1 MNKHL
6 LAFVLIPLI
15 LLCSTLTGT
24 AQMETY
30 SDSLVNAKTNAD
42 APINWMAA
50 YDDIVKISTAASVG
64 ANPFD
69 LKYYGDQLI
78 VRTASTERAYNGYY
92 WPNIPTT
99 AGSSYAVRDGTT
111 IMRSW
116 VTTGKEVTSFIDRQ
130 NLNANTIIRGLEK
143 GTGMSSTG
151 THDAIFEMAV
161 TIGDHYNP
169 HLLRPT
175 RNPDP
180 AKYSTNPGEYGT
192 YGKFAPG
199 DTPFPAS
206 PEEAGIGRNGDP
218 AAEAV
223 YANYKAAYNAWATQS
238 HSDPDVNNRF
248 PWTELGYTYHWGQA
262 PNVPTKLSEVQ
273 GLSEFILL
281 GGTRNSDPAKTP
293 SGTNE
298 EGKVVVVGIYSTQS
312 YLYTKNDGTK
322 LRNAAGAQYG
332 NGFASFNVTG
342 PCNTLW
348 AGAAYQVGARR
359 DTGLP
364 HTITIGPDGLI
375 SSAQNPGQGIL
386 VSSRDYTV
394 TNAGSITATADTK
407 KFNIAGTENIALLF
421 KGDAAPYSPQNR
433 EVKNTLINSGTIVA
447 PGANGTAVAA
457 WAGDTEIINSGT
469 ITGTGTGYAIR
480 TGAGNDTLTINDGQI
495 DGSIDLGTGTNRF
508 NFTLNKDM
516 ATSALIVNANTV
528 TLEGNTLA
536 VNVTRTGNN
545 IRNNDSFLIVD
556 AVQPILYNAKLSI
569 LNDSALPMITFSD
582 WRTADNLNLYFIA
595 ARDNTFYTLR
605 SGNASLGFV
614 LDSMANTATGDMAA
628 VLEDLDFSGNP
639 RNARQMEPNVN
650 NGLVQTSF
658 GTVGQYNN
666 TILNRIGQVQACQTE
681 DINMTGARTCH
692 ETANNSAWVQ
702 GFGSYLHQGT
712 TGVSDGYT
720 ANIWG
725 LSLGFDRFLYK
736 NILAGFSF
744 GSARNY
750 VTTHDVNT
758 NTDAD
763 SYQGSIYGSLAQD
776 AYYLDAILSFSYNR
790 YDTSRHIVFSGINRT
805 AKSNYDG
812 CQVSGYLEGGYA
824 FNIRGIILTPLMS
837 LQMIHLSLEDYTET
851 QAGALNLKVDRQN
864 YNLFQTGLG
873 MKVAYPIINKNV
885 RITPELHAKWLYD
898 FAGDAQQITSSFAG
912 GGTSFVT
919 QGVDPAR
926 SSGSIGA
933 KLTIMTP
940 TSWSVSL
947 NYDFETKPDFYGHH
961 GWISLR
967 YEF

>member
-1 MNKHL
+1 MKEHL
-6 LAFVLIPLI
+6 LVFVLILFI
-15 LLCSTLTGT
+15 IICSAFTGS

-42 APINWMAA
+42 TPTNWMAA
-50 YDDIVKISTAASVG
+50 YDDIVKISTAGSVG
-64 ANPFD
+64 ANPYG

-78 VRTASTERAYNGYY
+78 IRTASTERAYNGYY
-92 WPNIPTT
+92 WPNTPTT
-99 AGSSYAVRDGTT
+99 AGSPYAVRDGTT

-116 VTTGKEVTSFIDRQ
+116 VTTGNEITSFVDRQ
-130 NLNANTIIRGLEK
+130 NLNANTIVRGLEK
-143 GTGMSSTG
+143 GAGMDSTG

-161 TIGDHYNP
+161 TVGDHYNP

-180 AKYSTNPGEYGT
+180 TKYSTNPGEYGT
-192 YGKFAPG
+192 YGKFSPG

-218 AAEAV
+218 AAEAA
-223 YANYKAAYNAWATQS
+223 YANFKAAYNAWATQS
-238 HSDPDVNNRF
+238 HSDPNVNYRF

-262 PNVPTKLSEVQ
+262 PNVPKKLSEVR

-281 GGTRNSDPAKTP
+281 GGTGNSDPTKTP

-298 EGKVVVVGIYSTQS
+298 EGKVVVVGIYATQS

-322 LRNAAGAQYG
+322 LSNATDAQYG

-348 AGAAYQVGARR
+348 AGANFQVGARR
-359 DTGLP
+359 DTGAP
-364 HTITIGPDGLI
+364 HTITIGPDGSV

-386 VSSRDYTV
+386 VSSQDYTV

-407 KFNIAGTENIALLF
+407 KFNIAKTENIALLF

-433 EVKNTLINSGTIVA
+433 EVKNTLINSGTITA
-447 PGANGTAVAA
+447 PGANGTAVSA
-457 WAGDTEIINSGT
+457 WAGDTEIINAGT

-480 TGAGNDTLTINDGQI
+480 TGAGNDTLTINGGLV

-508 NFTLNKDM
+508 NFTLNKNM
-516 ATSALIVNANTV
+516 AASALIVNANTV
-528 TLEGNTLA
+528 TLEGNTIA
-536 VNVTRTGNN
+536 VNITPTGSN

-556 AVQPILYNAKLSI
+556 AVQPILYNTKLSI

-582 WRTADNLNLYFIA
+582 WRTADNLKLYFIA

-614 LDSMANTATGDMAA
+614 LDSLANTATGDIAA

-650 NGLVQTSF
+650 SGLLLTSF

-666 TILNRIGQVQACQTE
+666 TVLNRIGQIQACRME
-681 DINMTGARTCH
+681 DINTNGDPTCR
-692 ETANNSAWVQ
+692 ETARNSAWTQ
-702 GFGSYLHQGT
+702 GFGSYIHQGN
-712 TGVSDGYT
+712 TGASDGYT

-725 LSLGFDRFLYK
+725 ISLGYDRFLYN

-744 GSARNY
+744 GSARNQ

-758 NTDAD
+758 HTDGD
-763 SYQGSIYGSLAQD
+763 SYQGSIYGSLARN
-776 AYYLDAILSFSYNR
+776 AYYLDAILSFAYNR
-790 YDTSRHIVFSGINRT
+790 YDASRHIVFGGINRT
-805 AKSNYDG
+805 AKSNYG
-812 CQVSGYLEGGYA
+812 GHQYSGYIEGGYA
-824 FNIRGIILTPLMS
+824 FKIKGIVLTPLMS
-837 LQMIHLSLEDYTET
+837 LQMMHLNLEDYTET
-851 QAGALNLKVDRQN
+851 EAGALNLKVERQS

-873 MKVAYPIINKNV
+873 VKVAYPILKKNV
-885 RITPELHAKWLYD
+885 SITPELHSKWLYD

-912 GGTSFVT
+912 GGASFVT
-919 QGVDPAR
+919 KGADPAH

-940 TSWSVSL
+940 SNWSVSL

>member
-1 MNKHL
+1 MKKHL
-6 LAFVLIPLI
+6 LAFVPVVLII
-15 LLCSTLTGT
+15 LCSAFTGS

-42 APINWMAA
+42 APANWMAA
-50 YDDIVKISTAASVG
+50 YDDIVKISTAGSVG
-64 ANPFD
+64 TNPYG

-99 AGSSYAVRDGTT
+99 AGSTYAVRDGTT

-116 VTTGKEVTSFIDRQ
+116 VTTGNEITSFIERQ
-130 NLNANTIIRGLEK
+130 NLNANTIVRGLEK
-143 GTGMSSTG
+143 GTGMTSTG

-161 TIGDHYNP
+161 TVGDRYNP

-180 AKYSTNPGEYGT
+180 ARYSTNPGEYGT
-192 YGKFAPG
+192 YGKFSPG
-199 DTPFPAS
+199 DTPFPAG

-223 YANYKAAYNAWATQS
+223 YANYKAAYNAWAIQS

-262 PNVPTKLSEVQ
+262 QNVPTKLSEVQ

-281 GGTRNSDPAKTP
+281 GGTGNSDWTKTP

-298 EGKVVVVGIYSTQS
+298 NGKIVVVGIYATQS

-322 LRNAAGAQYG
+322 LSIAADAQYG

-348 AGAAYQVGARR
+348 AGAAFQVGARR
-359 DTGLP
+359 DTGSP
-364 HTITIGPDGLI
+364 HTITIGPDGSV

-386 VSSRDYTV
+386 VSSRDYAV
-394 TNAGSITATADTK
+394 TNAGSITAAADTK

-433 EVKNTLINSGTIVA
+433 EVKNTLINSGMITA

-480 TGAGNDTLTINDGQI
+480 TGAGNDTLTINGGVV

-508 NFTLNKDM
+508 NFTLNKNM
-516 ATSALIVNANTV
+516 AASALIVNANTV
-528 TLEGNTLA
+528 TLEGNTIA
-536 VNVTRTGNN
+536 VNVAPTGNV
-545 IRNNDSFLIVD
+545 IRNNDLFLIVD
-556 AVQPILYNAKLSI
+556 AVQPILYNTKLSI

-582 WRTADNLNLYFIA
+582 WRTADNLKIYFIA
-595 ARDNTFYTLR
+595 SRDNTFYTLR

-614 LDSMANTATGDMAA
+614 LDNLANTATGDMAA

-639 RNARQMEPNVN
+639 GNARQMEPNVN
-650 NGLVQTSF
+650 SGLIQASF
-658 GTVGQYNN
+658 GTVYQYNN
-666 TILNRIGQVQACQTE
+666 TILNRIGQVQSCRT
-681 DINMTGARTCH
+681 DGDSTTGIPTCH
-692 ETANNSAWVQ
+692 ETARNSAWAQ
-702 GFGSYLHQGT
+702 GFGSYLHQGN
-712 TGVSDGYT
+712 TGARDGYT

-725 LSLGFDRFLYK
+725 ISLGYDRFLYK

-758 NTDAD
+758 RTDAD

-790 YDTSRHIVFSGINRT
+790 YDASRHIVFGGINRT
-805 AKSNYDG
+805 AKSNYG
-812 CQVSGYLEGGYA
+812 GHQYSGYIEGGYA
-824 FNIRGIILTPLMS
+824 FTVKGIVLTPLMS
-837 LQMIHLSLEDYTET
+837 LQMMHLNLEDYTET
-851 QAGALNLKVDRQN
+851 EAGALNLKVDRQS

-873 MKVAYPIINKNV
+873 VKVAYPILKKNV
-885 RITPELHAKWLYD
+885 SIIPELHSKWLYD
-898 FAGDAQQITSSFAG
+898 FAGDGQQITSKFTGSGA
-912 GGTSFVT
+912 SFVT
-919 QGVDPAR
+919 KGVDPSR
-926 SSGSIGA
+926 SSGSFGA
-933 KLTIMTP
+933 KLTMMTP
-940 TSWSVSL
+940 SNWSVSL
-947 NYDFETKPDFYGHH
+947 NYVFETKADFYGHH

>member
-1 MNKHL
+1 M
-6 LAFVLIPLI
+6 AFVLVPLI
-15 LLCSTLTGT
+15 ILCSALTGT

-42 APINWMAA
+42 APTNWMAA
-50 YDDIVKISTAASVG
+50 YDDIVKISTAGSVG
-64 ANPFD
+64 TNPYG

-99 AGSSYAVRDGTT
+99 AGSPYAVRDGTT

-116 VTTGKEVTSFIDRQ
+116 VTTGHEITSFVDRQ
-130 NLNANTIIRGLEK
+130 NLNANTIVRGLEK
-143 GTGMSSTG
+143 GAGMSSTG

-161 TIGDHYNP
+161 TVGDHYNP

-192 YGKFAPG
+192 YGKFSPG
-199 DTPFPAS
+199 DTPFPAG

-223 YANYKAAYNAWATQS
+223 YANYKAAYDAWATQS
-238 HSDPDVNNRF
+238 HSDPNVNYRF

-262 PNVPTKLSEVQ
+262 PNVPTQLSEVQ

-281 GGTRNSDPAKTP
+281 GGTGNSDSTKTP

-298 EGKVVVVGIYSTQS
+298 EGKVVVVGIYATQS
-312 YLYTKNDGTK
+312 YIYTKNDGTK
-322 LRNAAGAQYG
+322 LSNAADAQYG

-348 AGAAYQVGARR
+348 AGAAFQVGARR
-359 DTGLP
+359 DTGSP
-364 HTITIGPDGLI
+364 HTITVGTEGLI
-375 SSAQNPGQGIL
+375 GIGTIENPGQGIL
-386 VSSRDYTV
+386 ISSRDYTV
-394 TNAGSITATADTK
+394 TNTGSITATADTK
-407 KFNIAGTENIALLF
+407 KFNIASTENIALLF
-421 KGDAAPYSPQNR
+421 KGDAAPYNPQNR
-433 EVKNTLINSGTIVA
+433 EMKNTLINSGTITA

-457 WAGDTEIINSGT
+457 WSGDTDIINSGT
-469 ITGTGTGYAIR
+469 ITGTGTGYAIK
-480 TGAGNDTLTINDGQI
+480 TGAGNDTVTINGGLV
-495 DGSIDLGTGTNRF
+495 DGSIDLGTGANRF
-508 NFTLNKDM
+508 NFTLNKDT
-516 ATSALIVNANTV
+516 AASALIVNANTV
-528 TLEGNTLA
+528 TLQGNTIA
-536 VNVTRTGNN
+536 VNVASTGSNV
-545 IRNNDSFLIVD
+545 RNNDSFLIVD
-556 AVQPILYNAKLSI
+556 AVQPILYNTKLSI

-582 WRTADNLNLYFIA
+582 WRTADNLKLYFVA
-595 ARDNTFYTLR
+595 ARDNTFYTMR

-614 LDSMANTATGDMAA
+614 LDSLANTATGDMAA

-666 TILNRIGQVQACQTE
+666 TVLNRIGQVQSCRTE
-681 DINMTGARTCH
+681 DLSMTGVSTCH
-692 ETANNSAWVQ
+692 ETAKNTGWAQ
-702 GFGSYLHQGT
+702 GFGSYLHQATGT
-712 TGVSDGYT
+712 NNGYE

-725 LSLGFDRFLYK
+725 ISIGYDRFLYE
-736 NILAGFSF
+736 NIIAGFSF
-744 GSARNY
+744 GSARNH

-758 NTDAD
+758 RNDAD
-763 SYQGSIYGSLAQD
+763 SYQGSLYGSLARD
-776 AYYLDAILSFSYNR
+776 AYYIDAILSFAYNR
-790 YDTSRHIVFSGINRT
+790 YDASRHIVFGGINRT
-805 AKSNYDG
+805 AKSNYG
-812 CQVSGYLEGGYA
+812 GYQYSGYLEGGYA

-837 LQMIHLSLEDYTET
+837 LQVMRLNLEDYTET
-851 QAGALNLKVDRQN
+851 QAGALNLKVDRQS

-873 MKVAYPIINKNV
+873 IKVAYPILKKNV
-885 RITPELHAKWLYD
+885 RITPELHAKCLYD
-898 FAGDAQQITSSFAG
+898 FAGDAQEITSSFTG
-912 GGTSFVT
+912 GGASFVT
-919 QGVDPAR
+919 KGVDPAR
-926 SSGSIGA
+926 SSASIGA

-940 TSWSVSL
+940 INWSVSL
-947 NYDFETKPDFYGHH
+947 NYDFETRPDFYGHH